1 MDPLAQ
7 LLGKSPE
14 IVAVREQVRGLLKR
28 QADARRLPP
37 ILIQGETGTGK
48 GLVARAM
55 HAASVRASGP
65 FVDVNCAAIPE
76 TLLEAEM
83 FGVERGAFTDARQ
96 SRPGL
101 FQLAHRGTIFLD
113 EIGLLPEALQAKLLK
128 VIEERQ
134 VRRLG
139 GTRSEPV
146 DVWVVAATN
155 EDLAAITSAR
165 RFRADLYHRL
175 AVVTLSLPAL
185 RERRDDVL
193 LLAEH
198 FLARACADYGLPA
211 KTLSAD
217 AREALVRYS
226 WPGNIRELSN
236 VMERVVLLGGSE
248 QVTAAALG
256 LSESAPAPTPARAA
270 APATLEAAVDEVERA
285 HLLDALGAT
294 SWNVSQAA
302 ARLGISRNTLR
313 YRIEKHGLRP
323 GAPAPPRRGRRP
335 AAAREVTP
343 LAPTAVAPVAVGRAR
358 RRLTLLRAVLLA
370 PASAEI
376 SALSRRTLALL
387 GDKARVFGGRIE
399 EVTAT
404 GIVAV
409 FGLEPVEDA
418 PTRAAHAA
426 IAVLTG
432 VERVRRDEAR
442 QLQVKVA
449 IHVDEFLVNQGP
461 GSAVELEAR
470 PDAWAFLDAL
480 LEGAGAGD
488 IVVSEAAAPFLRRGF
503 DLTPTREGQAFRLGA
518 GERAGLGLRRRLAA
532 FVGRQHELELL
543 RSRFASA
550 ASGRGQVVGIAGD
563 AGIGKSRLLL
573 ELRHSLIGQEVDYL
587 QGQCL
592 SYGRATPYLPVLDML
607 RITCRIARTDT
618 PEVAGEKVH
627 AVLHRLGMDPREHAP
642 YLLHLLGL
650 KDGDDQVAELSPEVF
665 KARIFAALRELTL
678 RRSQRRPLV
687 LVLED
692 LHWID
697 QSSEELFSSM
707 VEIIPSARIL
717 LVATYRPGYRPAWI
731 DKSYAMQMA
740 LQPLPPGESLS
751 FVRALLGAYE
761 LSDAVVQ
768 AILAKAEGNP
778 FFLEELARSVREQHV
793 TSPPLAVPDTVQ
805 EVLQARIDRLP
816 PSQRQLLQTAAV
828 VGKDVPVSLLEAVAG
843 SSAEDLGSGL
853 AGLRAAEFLYD
864 TSVGPEGEH
873 TFKHTLTHEVAYESL
888 DPGSRRSLHARIV
901 QVMEDLYPQ
910 PRLEQVQRMAHHAYH
925 GGLWAKAAQYL
936 RRAGGQAAVA
946 CAHREAV
953 ACLENALAAL
963 AHLPETRQ
971 TREAVVDITFELR
984 NSLLPLGEFAAIFE
998 KLERV
1003 RPIAEALG
1011 DQQRPA
1017 WLNVYLTDYFRQIGD
1032 YGRAVESGRRA
1043 MAQAEEVGEPPLLVA
1058 SRTYMGH
1065 VNHARG
1071 DYRGASELLARNVGL
1086 LTGDLARQRMG
1097 FPYLPAVH
1105 SRSWLALCLAELGDF
1120 ARAIAVAQ
1128 EAVGIAEAADDAV
1141 SLVLGYWALGRA
1153 YLQKGEL
1160 ARALPILERGLEVSE
1175 ARGIPY
1181 WSPATASEL
1190 GWGYA
1195 LSGRVSDAIVLLKKA
1210 VSQHASMR
1218 RTAGQ
1223 SRGLSALGRVYLMAG
1238 VTAEARSAAVQ
1249 ALALAREHHER
1260 GNEAYALHLLGEIE
1274 SRQDSPGELVAAESA
1289 YRAALAVAQELE
1301 MRPLAAYCRL
1311 GLGLLLA
1318 RAGQPAMADEQM
1330 SAANAMAGEM
1340 DIQLLRPA

>member
-7 LLGKSPE
+7 LLGQSPE

-55 HAASVRASGP
+55 HAAGVRASGP

-128 VIEERQ
+128 VIEERE

-155 EDLAAITSAR
+155 EDLAAATSAR

-185 RERRDDVL
+185 RDRRDDVL
-193 LLAEH
+193 LLAGH
-198 FLARACADYGLPA
+198 FLARACADYGLPLKA
-211 KTLSAD
+211 LAAD
-217 AREALVRYS
+217 ARAALVRYS

-236 VMERVVLLGGSE
+236 VMERVVLLGAGE
-248 QVTAAALG
+248 QVTAATLG
-256 LSESAPAPTPARAA
+256 LSESAPVPAIPRGPAPS
-270 APATLEAAVDEVERA
+270 TLEAAVDDVERT

-294 SWNVSQAA
+294 NWNVSHAA

-323 GAPAPPRRGRRP
+323 GTPAPPRRGRRP

-343 LAPTAVAPVAVGRAR
+343 PAPAAVAPSPGARER
-358 RRLTLLRAVLLA
+358 RRLTLLRAVLLG
-370 PASAEI
+370 PAGAET

-387 GDKARVFGGRIE
+387 SDKARVFGGRVE
-399 EVTAT
+399 EVSAA
-404 GIVAV
+404 GVVAV

-418 PTRAAHAA
+418 PARAAHAA
-426 IAVLTG
+426 IAVLNG

-442 QLQVKVA
+442 PLQVKVA
-449 IHVDEFLVNQGP
+449 IHVDQFLVNHGP
-461 GSAVELEAR
+461 GPAIELDAR
-470 PDAWAFLDAL
+470 PHAWAFLDSL
-480 LEGAGAGD
+480 LESAGPDD
-488 IVVSEAAAPFLRRGF
+488 IVVSEATAPFLRRSF
-503 DLTPTREGQAFRLGA
+503 DLTPTTEGHAFHLGG
-518 GERAGLGLRRRLAA
+518 GERAGLGIRRRSAA

-543 RSRFASA
+543 RSRFDST

-573 ELRHSLIGQEVDYL
+573 ELRHSLTGQEVDYL

-592 SYGRATPYLPVLDML
+592 SYGSATPYLPVLDML
-607 RITCRIARTDT
+607 RITCRIARTDA
-618 PEVAGEKVH
+618 PEVAAEKVRT
-627 AVLHRLGMDPREHAP
+627 VLHRLGMDPAERAP

-650 KDGDDQVAELSPEVF
+650 KDGVEQVAELSPEVF

-697 QSSEELFSSM
+697 QSSEELFTSM
-707 VEIIPSARIL
+707 VEVIPSARIML
-717 LVATYRPGYRPAWI
+717 ISTYRPGYRPVWI

-751 FVRALLGAYE
+751 FVRALLGSYE
-761 LSDAVVQ
+761 VSEVVVQ

-778 FFLEELARSVREQHV
+778 FFLEELARSVREQRV
-793 TSPPLAVPDTVQ
+793 TSPLLAVPNTVQ

-816 PSQRQLLQTAAV
+816 PSERQLLQTAAV

-843 SSAEDLGSGL
+843 LSSEDLGSGL
-853 AGLRAAEFLYD
+853 ADLRAAEFLYE
-864 TSVGPEGEH
+864 TSVGPESEY

-888 DPGSRRSLHARIV
+888 DPDRRRSLHARIV
-901 QVMEDLYPQ
+901 QVMEELYPQ
-910 PRLEQVQRMAHHAYH
+910 RLSEQVQRVAHHAYH
-925 GGLWAKAAQYL
+925 GGLWAKAAEYL
-936 RRAGGQAAVA
+936 RQAGVQAGVA

-963 AHLPETRQ
+963 AQLPETRQ
-971 TREAVVDITFELR
+971 TREAAADITFELR

-998 KLERV
+998 HLERA
-1003 RPIAEALG
+1003 RSIAQALG
-1011 DQQRPA
+1011 DRGRLG
-1017 WLNVYLTDYFRQIGD
+1017 WISVYLADYFRQVGLYD
-1032 YGRAVESGRRA
+1032 RAIESGQQV
-1043 MAQAEEVGEPPLLVA
+1043 MAVAEPTGEPALLVA
-1058 SRTYMGH
+1058 SRTY
-1065 VNHARG
+1065 VAHAKHAVG
-1071 DYRGASELLARNVGL
+1071 DYRVAAELLARNIKL
-1086 LTGDLARQRMG
+1086 LAGDSARQRMR

-1105 SRSWLALCLAELGDF
+1105 SRAWLVFCLVELGEF
-1120 ARAIAVAQ
+1120 AEATAVAQ
-1128 EAVGIAEAADDAV
+1128 EAMHLAESVDEPL
-1141 SLVLGYWALGRA
+1141 SLVLACWGVGRLH
-1153 YLQKGEL
+1153 LQKGDLEQ
-1160 ARALPILERGLEVSE
+1160 ALPILERGVEIIE
-1175 ARGIPY
+1175 AQKIRYFFP
-1181 WSPATASEL
+1181 SVASVL

-1195 LSGRVSDAIVLLKKA
+1195 LSGRAGDAITLLESVLA
-1210 VSQHASMR
+1210 QHASMR

-1223 SRGLSALGRVYLMAG
+1223 SIHLSRLGHAFVLGGRGPEAGRTAG
-1238 VTAEARSAAVQ
+1238 Q
-1249 ALALAREHHER
+1249 ALALAREHQER
-1260 GNEAYALHLLGEIE
+1260 GAEAYALHLLGELE
-1274 SRQDSPGELVAAESA
+1274 LRQASGDLDPAGSSF
-1289 YRAALAVAQELE
+1289 RAALALVRELG
-1301 MRPLAAYCRL
+1301 MRPLEAYCHL
-1311 GLGLLLA
+1311 GLGMLLERVA
-1318 RAGQPAMADEQM
+1318 RAADAQAHM
-1330 SAANAMAGEM
+1330 SAATALARDMTMRLA
-1340 DIQLLRPA
+1340 RPA

>member
-146 DVWVVAATN
+146 DAWVVAATN

-185 RERRDDVL
+185 RDRRDDVL

-198 FLARACADYGLPA
+198 FLARACTDYGLPA

-217 AREALVRYS
+217 ARDALVRYS

-236 VMERVVLLGGSE
+236 VMERVVLLGAGG
-248 QVTAAALG
+248 QVTGAGLG
-256 LSESAPAPTPARAA
+256 LSESAPAPTPARAP

-335 AAAREVTP
+335 AAAREVIP
-343 LAPTAVAPVAVGRAR
+343 PAPAAPIPAPVGRAR

-370 PASAEI
+370 PSSAET

-387 GDKARVFGGRIE
+387 SDKARVFGGRVE
-399 EVTAT
+399 EASAT

-409 FGLEPVEDA
+409 FGVEPVEDA
-418 PTRAAHAA
+418 PARAAHAA

-432 VERVRRDEAR
+432 VDRVRRDEAR
-442 QLQVKVA
+442 QLQVKLA
-449 IHVDEFLVNQGP
+449 IHVDEFLVTQGP
-461 GSAVELEAR
+461 GPAVELEAR

-480 LEGAGAGD
+480 LESAGPGD

-503 DLTPTREGQAFRLGA
+503 DLTPTREGAFHLGA

-532 FVGRQHELELL
+532 FVGREHELELL

-573 ELRHSLIGQEVDYL
+573 ELRHSLTGQEVDYL

-592 SYGRATPYLPVLDML
+592 SYGSATPYLPVLDML

-618 PEVAGEKVH
+618 PEAAGEKVH
-627 AVLHRLGMDPREHAP
+627 AVLHRLGMNPGEHAP

-650 KDGDDQVAELSPEVF
+650 KDDADQVAELSPEVF
-665 KARIFAALRELTL
+665 KARIVAALRELTL

-707 VEIIPSARIL
+707 VEVIPSARIM

-731 DKSYAMQMA
+731 DKSYSMQMA

-751 FVRALLGAYE
+751 FVRALLGTYE
-761 LSDAVVQ
+761 VSDAVVQ

-816 PSQRQLLQTAAV
+816 APQRQLLQTAAV
-828 VGKDVPVSLLEAVAG
+828 VGKDVPVSLLGAVAG
-843 SSAEDLGSGL
+843 SSAEELGSDL

-864 TSVGPEGEH
+864 TSVGLEREH

-888 DPGSRRSLHARIV
+888 APGQRRALHARIV

-910 PRLEQVQRMAHHAYH
+910 PHVEQVQRLAHHAYH

-936 RRAGGQAAVA
+936 RRAGVQAAVA
-946 CAHREAV
+946 CAHREAA

-963 AHLPETRQ
+963 AHLPQ
-971 TREAVVDITFELR
+971 TRETREAMVDITFELR

-998 KLERV
+998 KLQLV

-1011 DQQRPA
+1011 DRQRPA
-1017 WLNVYLTDYFRQIGD
+1017 WVNVYLADYFRQMGD
-1032 YGRAVESGRRA
+1032 YARAVESGRLA
-1043 MAQAEEVGEPPLLVA
+1043 MVQAEEIGEPLLLVA

-1071 DYRGASELLARNVGL
+1071 DYRGASELLARNVAL
-1086 LTGDLARQRMG
+1086 LTGDLTRQRLG

-1128 EAVGIAEAADDAV
+1128 EAVGIAEAADEAI
-1141 SLVLGYWALGRA
+1141 SLVLGHWALGRA

-1223 SRGLSALGRVYLMAG
+1223 SKGLSVLGRVYLMAG
-1238 VTAEARSAAVQ
+1238 DTGEARSAAVQ
-1249 ALALAREHHER
+1249 ALALAREHKER
-1260 GNEAYALHLLGEIE
+1260 GNEAYALHLLGQLE
-1274 SRQDSPGELVAAESA
+1274 SRQESPGDLVAAESM
-1289 YRAALAVAQELE
+1289 YRAALAVAEELG

-1318 RAGQPAMADEQM
+1318 RAGKSATAEEEM
-1330 SAANAMAGEM
+1330 SAANAMAAEM
-1340 DIQLLRPA
+1340 DLQLLRPA